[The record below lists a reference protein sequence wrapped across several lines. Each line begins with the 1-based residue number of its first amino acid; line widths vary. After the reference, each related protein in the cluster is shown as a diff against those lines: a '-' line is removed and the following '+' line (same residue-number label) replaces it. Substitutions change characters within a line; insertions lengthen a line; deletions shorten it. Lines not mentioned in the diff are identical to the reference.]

1 MTQIKKITD
10 KQGNDIYLRTHTKA
24 VVDDNGYTAESRL
37 QAMQDE
43 INQSQLE
50 LGAVPSDLTPTEN
63 STNWVT
69 SGGIYAAL
77 SQGIRV
83 HKVLDTAP
91 DYKLLPDG
99 YELLNYIEETGQGD
113 QIQLPFLANNI
124 NSIYLEYERSA
135 NISANYEAIFSN
147 TYVSEDDN
155 IVRLIANNNRN
166 DQVLCT
172 FNVKTSSSKALT
184 LNQPYNGK
192 HVVYMDASAYTVDG
206 NSVTPSTTKGGDNN
220 TAITLFPTN
229 SNRTSAYKIYRM
241 EIVYSQAKHILLPC
255 KNENNEYGLFDLY
268 DELFYGSNNNLIIGG

>member
-1 MTQIKKITD
+1 MIQIKKITD

-124 NSIYLEYERSA
+124 NSIYLEYGRSA
-135 NISANYEAIFSN
+135 NISASYERILCN
-147 TYVSEDDN
+147 TYVSENAN
-155 IVRLIANNNRN
+155 IVRIIAKGDSNN
-166 DQVLCT
+166 QVVCT
-172 FNVKTSSSKALT
+172 FNVKTSSSNT
-184 LNQPYNGK
+184 LNLKTPYNGK
-192 HVVYMDASAYTVDG
+192 HVIYMDASTYTVDE
-206 NSVTPSTTKGGDNN
+206 NSVTPFTTKGDDNN

-241 EIVYSQAKHILLPC
+241 EIVYNQAKHVLLPC
-255 KNENNEYGLFDLY
+255 KNEDDEYGLFDLY

>member
-43 INQSQLE
+43 INQAQLE
-50 LGAVPSDLTPTEN
+50 LGAVPSDLTPTEG

-83 HKVLDTAP
+83 YKILDTAP

-99 YELLNYIEETGQGD
+99 YTLLTYIEETGQGD
-113 QIQLPFLANNI
+113 RIQLPFLANNI

-135 NISANYEAIFSN
+135 DISNAYESVFSN
-147 TYVSEDDN
+147 TYVSENDN
-155 IVRLIANNNRN
+155 IIRLIANNNSN
-166 DQVLCT
+166 NQVLAT
-172 FNVKTSSSKALT
+172 FNVKTSSSNALT
-184 LNQPYNGK
+184 LKSPYNGK
-192 HVVYMDASAYTVDG
+192 HVFYMDSSTYTMDG
-206 NSVTPSTTKGGDNN
+206 NSVTPYTIKGGDNN
-220 TAITLFPTN
+220 SAILLFP
-229 SNRTSAYKIYRM
+229 SQSSRTSAYKIYRM
-241 EIVYSQAKHILLPC
+241 EIVYNQAKHALLPC

-268 DELFYGSNNNLIIGG
+268 SELFYGSNNNLIIGG

>member
-1 MTQIKKITD
+1 MTQIKKIID

-43 INQSQLE
+43 INAKQLE
-50 LGAVPSDLTPTEN
+50 VGAVSSDLTPTEG

-69 SGGIYAAL
+69 SGGIYVAL

-83 HKVLDTAP
+83 HKILDTAP

-99 YELLNYIEETGQGD
+99 YTLLTYIEETGQGD
-113 QIQLPFLANNI
+113 RIQLPFLANNI

-135 NISANYEAIFSN
+135 NISTAYEAVFSN
-147 TYVSEDDN
+147 TYVSENDN
-155 IVRLIANNNRN
+155 VIRLIANNNRN

-172 FNVKTSSSKALT
+172 FNVRAGSSSTLT
-184 LNQPYNGK
+184 LKSPYNGK
-192 HVVYMDASAYTVDG
+192 HVFYMDASTYTMDE
-206 NSVTPSTTKGGDNN
+206 NSVTPYTTKGVDNN
-220 TAITLFPTN
+220 TAITLFPSN
-229 SNRTSAYKIYRM
+229 SNRTSAYKIYKM
-241 EIVYSQAKHILLPC
+241 EIVYSQAKHVLLPC
-255 KNENNEYGLFDLY
+255 KNEDDEYGLFDLY

>member
-1 MTQIKKITD
+1 MTQIKKILD
-10 KQGNDIYLRTHTKA
+10 KQGDEVFIRTSTKA
-24 VVDDNGYTAESRL
+24 VVDSNGYTAESRL

-50 LGAVPSDLTPTEN
+50 IGAVPSDLTPTEG

-99 YELLNYIEETGQGD
+99 YTLLTYIEETGQGD
-113 QIQLPFLANNI
+113 RIQLPFLANNI

-147 TYVSEDDN
+147 TYVSENDN
-155 IVRLIANNNRN
+155 VIRLIASNNRN
-166 DQVLCT
+166 DQVICT
-172 FNVKTSSSKALT
+172 FNVKTSSSNTLALKS
-184 LNQPYNGK
+184 PYNGK
-192 HVVYMDASAYTVDG
+192 HVFYMDSSTYTMDE
-206 NSVTPSTTKGGDNN
+206 NSVTPYTTKGVDNN
-220 TAITLFPTN
+220 TAITLFPSN
-229 SNRTSAYKIYRM
+229 SNRKSAYKIYSM
-241 EIVYSQAKHILLPC
+241 EIVYNQAKHVLLPC
-255 KNENNEYGLFDLY
+255 KNEDDEYGLFDLY